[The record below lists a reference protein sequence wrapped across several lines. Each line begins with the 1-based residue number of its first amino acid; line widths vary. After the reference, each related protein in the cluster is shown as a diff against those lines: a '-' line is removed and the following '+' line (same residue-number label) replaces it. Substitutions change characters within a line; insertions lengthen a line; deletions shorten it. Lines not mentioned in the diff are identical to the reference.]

1 MTDNKIN
8 KEDIESYYKTYDY
21 NSRRPVFIEL
31 EMLDSKQEEL
41 LMRSDTFCI
50 YPWTHIHAWPDG
62 YVYPCCG
69 TDINPLGTLKE
80 NTLEE
85 LWNSEKQKQLR
96 LDMLN
101 GTKNEICRRCH
112 EQEESGFFSMRNS
125 ANKHL
130 GHHIERVSKTQP
142 DGSYDDFNIVYW
154 DVRFS
159 NLCNFRCRS
168 CGPNFSSNWFDDAV
182 KINGGKPI
190 GQKKVI
196 YAGKDKE
203 DVWEQMKPHIPY
215 LEQVYFAG
223 GEPMIMEEHYR
234 VLKELVRLEKFDV
247 KLIYNT
253 NFSMMK
259 YKDLDVLEFWKL
271 FDSVSV
277 GASLDAAGP
286 RAELIRKGT
295 DWDQACR
302 NRERMLK
309 ICPGVDFYVSPTL
322 SLMNSLHVP
331 DFHREWI
338 DRGFLRHLDLNI
350 NILQGP
356 NYYRIDALTPDLKQ
370 QVKEKYL
377 EHIDYIEPHDPLTRA
392 TNGFKSAI
400 QFMEANDNTPL
411 LPEFNR
417 VMTRLDGIRDESFYN
432 VFPELK
438 ELEQYVR

>member
-1 MTDNKIN
+1 MTKNKIN

-21 NSRRPVFIEL
+21 NSRRPVFVEL
-31 EMLDSKQEEL
+31 EMLDARQEEL
-41 LMRSDTFCI
+41 LMQSETFCM

-62 YVYPCCG
+62 QVFPCCG
-69 TDINPLGTLKE
+69 TDTNPIGSLRE
-80 NTLEE
+80 NSLEE
-85 LWNSEKQKQLR
+85 LWNSPAEKQLR

-101 GTKNEICRRCH
+101 ETKNIICQRCH

-130 GHHIERVSKTQP
+130 GHHIDRVSKTNP

-168 CGPNFSSNWFDDAV
+168 CGPNFSSNWFEDAV
-182 KINGGKPI
+182 KIHGGKPI

-203 DVWEQMKPHIPY
+203 DVWQQMERHIPY

-253 NFSMMK
+253 NFSKMQ

-277 GASLDAAGP
+277 GASLDALGP
-286 RAELIRKGT
+286 RGELMRKGF
-295 DWDQACR
+295 DHDQACR
-302 NRERMLK
+302 NRERMLEV
-309 ICPGVDFYVSPTL
+309 CPAVDFYVSPTL
-322 SLMNSLHVP
+322 SLMNSLHIP

-338 DRGFLRHLDLNI
+338 DRGFLRPLDLNI
-350 NILQGP
+350 NILQSP
-356 NYYRIDALTPDLKQ
+356 NYYRLDSLTPGLKQ
-370 QVKEKYL
+370 EVKAKYE
-377 EHIDYIEPHDPLTRA
+377 EHIAYIEPDDPLTRA

-411 LPEFNR
+411 IPEFNR
-417 VMTRLDGIRDESFYN
+417 VMARLDGIRDESFYHA
-432 VFPELK
+432 FPELK
-438 ELEQYVR
+438 ELKQYV

>member
-31 EMLDSKQEEL
+31 EMLDAKQEEL
-41 LMRSDTFCI
+41 LMRSDTFCM

-69 TDINPLGTLKE
+69 TDINPLGSLKQ
-80 NTLEE
+80 NSLEE
-85 LWNSEKQKQLR
+85 LWNSERQKQLR
-96 LDMLN
+96 IDMLN

-130 GHHIERVSKTQP
+130 GHHIDRVSKTQP
-142 DGSYDDFNIVYW
+142 DGTYDDFNIVYW

-247 KLIYNT
+247 K
-253 NFSMMK
+253 
-259 YKDLDVLEFWKL
+259 
-271 FDSVSV
+271 
-277 GASLDAAGP
+277 
-286 RAELIRKGT
+286 
-295 DWDQACR
+295 
-302 NRERMLK
+302 
-309 ICPGVDFYVSPTL
+309 
-322 SLMNSLHVP
+322 
-331 DFHREWI
+331 
-338 DRGFLRHLDLNI
+338 
-350 NILQGP
+350 
-356 NYYRIDALTPDLKQ
+356 
-370 QVKEKYL
+370 
-377 EHIDYIEPHDPLTRA
+377 
-392 TNGFKSAI
+392 
-400 QFMEANDNTPL
+400 
-411 LPEFNR
+411 
-417 VMTRLDGIRDESFYN
+417 
-432 VFPELK
+432 
-438 ELEQYVR
+438 